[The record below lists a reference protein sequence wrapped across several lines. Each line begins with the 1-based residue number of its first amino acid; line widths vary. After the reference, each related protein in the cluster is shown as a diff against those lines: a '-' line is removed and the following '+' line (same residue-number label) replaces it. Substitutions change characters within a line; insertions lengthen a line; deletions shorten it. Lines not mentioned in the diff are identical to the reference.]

1 MKKQLLV
8 AAIAAAIA
16 APVSMTAAADATI
29 YGKVR
34 VNTSHW
40 DRSDTGQPGALQDTW
55 GMGDESSRLGIK
67 GSEDLGNGLKAI
79 YKMEFGVNVGDGFG
93 KGNFWSQRN
102 AYVGLAGGWGTLL
115 MGRHDTPYKIGT
127 SKVDLFG
134 DTIADGDGTP
144 GATGSGRGTHV
155 GFFDQKRVDGAI
167 AYVSPSF
174 AGFTLAGA
182 IVQTVNNS
190 NGPNDFQDAYSLTGM
205 YSNGPWFA
213 SLSYENIDKV
223 AFAGNDDD
231 TKWAIGLGMM
241 NFNNFT
247 LTGLYEDH
255 NSVNAVKDQDYKSWQ
270 ISAAYDFGNN
280 RVKGMYGQYD
290 GDKLFSNNDFSGW
303 ALGYQYNF
311 SKRTDV
317 QFMYRKK
324 DMDKSYAITGLQ
336 DESVFSLQ
344 LDHSF

>member
-34 VNTSHW
+34 VNTTKW
-40 DRSDTGQPGALQDTW
+40 DRDDENVGPLQDAW
-55 GMGDESSRLGIK
+55 AMGDESSRLGIK

-93 KGNFWSQRN
+93 KGGFWSQRN
-102 AYVGLAGGWGTLL
+102 SYVGLAGGWGTLL
-115 MGRHDTPYKIGT
+115 AGRHDTPYKIGT

-134 DTIADGDGTP
+134 DTIADGDGTA
-144 GATGSGRGTHV
+144 GATGSGRRTHV

-182 IVQTVNNS
+182 VVQTNQLT
-190 NGPNDFQDAYSLTGM
+190 NDFQDAYSLTGM

-231 TKWAIGLGMM
+231 TKWAVGLGMM
-241 NFNNFT
+241 NFNNIT
-247 LTGLYEDH
+247 VTGLYEDH
-255 NSVNAVKDQDYKSWQ
+255 SSVNAVKDNDYKSWQ
-270 ISAAYDFGNN
+270 LSAAYDFGNN

-290 GDKLFSNNDFSGW
+290 GDKGLSNMDFDGW

-317 QFMYRKK
+317 QLMYRKK
-324 DMDKSYAITGLQ
+324 DFDKGVASGGGQ
-336 DESVFSLQ
+336 DESAFSLQ
-344 LDHSF
+344 LDHNF